1 MLTNE
6 MKTDLIQGMLEIF
19 GNNVEQIILYGSVAR
34 SEEKP
39 ESDIDIAVVVYE
51 KPDASTR
58 DRFITWAAD
67 MDLRYER
74 VFSVIDIEYTYMR
87 QWKDTLP
94 FYRNIQQEGVV
105 LWKAA

>member
-51 KPDASTR
+51 KLDSSTR

-74 VFSVIDIEYTYMR
+74 VFSVIDIEYAYMR
-87 QWKDTLP
+87 QWKDILP